1 MKLLTEGE
9 LKKRIKDL
17 NTVQLCGG
25 HDLTSG
31 FAIRELEVIDEAKKD
46 FYSIPLWS
54 SVDSMTQEQKF
65 AITWLWKNSVL
76 PKVKKWFGE

>member
-1 MKLLTEGE
+1 MSDGD
-9 LKKRIKDL
+9 LKKRIRAL
-17 NTVQLCGG
+17 HTVRLCDGS
-25 HDLTSG
+25 DLTSG